1 MVLSENYMQKPRGI
15 PYFLV
20 KTTSVEV
27 NISSTSP
34 QHFRTIC
41 GLVVRVIYRYTLNIY
56 LHIGYIRTPW
66 TENPF
71 LSKQYNYERWR
82 LFTWLMYN
90 MMGFYRF
97 LWVSCRFPTF
107 FPIALTL
114 PLSIVFCTAPRKSS
128 PSSAPPPRCKRQR
141 DPAPRRTWFPRWG
154 KNREDVTRLWD
165 VLYT

>member
-15 PYFLV
+15 PYLLV

-107 FPIALTL
+107 FSHRTDSAIEHRFLHSAEEKFSFICST
-114 PLSIVFCTAPRKSS
+114 TAVQATAG
-128 PSSAPPPRCKRQR
+128 PSATQDLIPKV
-141 DPAPRRTWFPRWG
+141 
-154 KNREDVTRLWD
+154 REE
-165 VLYT
+165 